1 MDLFLCWLLGPAL
14 LLLVALGLSFGV
26 ELISGVRASWT
37 LRPAIGLATMIV
49 LAQIGV
55 STDATAEL
63 TLPLIA
69 GLGIVGLFMGWSAG
83 LITGPVPR
91 WEIAA
96 AVGVYVVFAAPV
108 VLSGEPTW
116 AGYIKLDDTGTWM
129 GLADHSF
136 EFGPQTN
143 FPPST
148 WEAMVQI
155 NAGNGYPIG
164 SFVPMALIG
173 KLVGQDLAWTVQPS
187 MALMVAILAL
197 TLTELIRPLVPK
209 APARAGIAFL
219 AAQSSMLLGYTLWG
233 GVKEAAAAAILALG
247 PLTAWRA
254 IQDSEARW
262 PWILPGIAATA
273 FLATLGFGGAV
284 WVVPTMVPLL
294 LVARRRLG
302 KREALILA
310 GAAVLFVVVA
320 TLPQLI
326 GPNGLFN
333 PFQGYLFAES
343 ELGNLRA
350 PLSILHVIGLWPAHD
365 FRDSPHFEVVTKI
378 MIVVLAAMAVFAAY
392 RAIKDRA
399 LPFAGYVV
407 GGVAGFAVTY
417 ALGSPW
423 IQGKAM
429 TIISPALLT
438 AAFVG
443 VALLIQR
450 TRFNIEGWLI
460 GTVAAGLILVSSVLA
475 FQGVYLAPRAEHRE
489 LEQIGERFD
498 GRGPALETEGS
509 SYGGRHFL
517 RGLDT
522 ENAKDLR
529 RRPVYLTNGS
539 KPDDVPYLD
548 TDMIATR
555 SLSPYNLLVFRRAPA
570 ASRPPGDFRLAYAG
584 TYYEVWQRRGSPVAG
599 QSMVER
605 LPLGEAPSSS
615 ALPDCGDVA
624 ALAAKAGPA
633 GTLVAARPNDTM
645 LVDLSTATM
654 PSSWENSGTIF
665 TPGSTGT
672 LEVPVQVSTAGD
684 YRIWV
689 GGNIRG
695 SLDVSVGGQSAPSV
709 RQALN
714 ETLYQPFGP
723 FALNPG
729 QAPLKIEYDDD
740 AGLHPGSGLDS
751 APLGPLILE
760 RIQPT
765 DRGVALVPASDY
777 RSLCNEPWDWIEAY
791 G

>member
-1 MDLFLCWLLGPAL
+1 M
-14 LLLVALGLSFGV
+14 
-26 ELISGVRASWT
+26 
-37 LRPAIGLATMIV
+37 
-49 LAQIGV
+49 
-55 STDATAEL
+55 
-63 TLPLIA
+63 
-69 GLGIVGLFMGWSAG
+69 
-83 LITGPVPR
+83 
-91 WEIAA
+91 
-96 AVGVYVVFAAPV
+96 
-108 VLSGEPTW
+108 
-116 AGYIKLDDTGTWM
+116 
-129 GLADHSF
+129 
-136 EFGPQTN
+136 
-143 FPPST
+143 
-148 WEAMVQI
+148 
-155 NAGNGYPIG
+155 
-164 SFVPMALIG
+164 
-173 KLVGQDLAWTVQPS
+173 
-187 MALMVAILAL
+187 
-197 TLTELIRPLVPK
+197 PK

-555 SLSPYNLLVFRRAPA
+555 SLSPYNLLVLRRAPA

-599 QSMVER
+599 QSAGGAPAPGRGAVEQR
-605 LPLGEAPSSS
+605 APGLRGCRRARGQGGSGRDTRGR
-615 ALPDCGDVA
+615 APERHD
-624 ALAAKAGPA
+624 AG
-633 GTLVAARPNDTM
+633 RPEH
-645 LVDLSTATM
+645 S
-654 PSSWENSGTIF
+654 
-665 TPGSTGT
+665 
-672 LEVPVQVSTAGD
+672 
-684 YRIWV
+684 
-689 GGNIRG
+689 
-695 SLDVSVGGQSAPSV
+695 
-709 RQALN
+709 
-714 ETLYQPFGP
+714 
-723 FALNPG
+723 
-729 QAPLKIEYDDD
+729 DD
-740 AGLHPGSGLDS
+740 ALLVGEQRDDLHPRLDWDARGPGSGLHGRRLPDLGRGEYPWLARCQRRGAERAECAPGAQRDALPAVRPVCPQPRAS
-751 APLGPLILE
+751 AA
-760 RIQPT
+760 R
-765 DRGVALVPASDY
+765 DRL
-777 RSLCNEPWDWIEAY
+777 RR
-791 G
+791 

>member
-1 MDLFLCWLLGPAL
+1 M
-14 LLLVALGLSFGV
+14 
-26 ELISGVRASWT
+26 
-37 LRPAIGLATMIV
+37 
-49 LAQIGV
+49 
-55 STDATAEL
+55 
-63 TLPLIA
+63 
-69 GLGIVGLFMGWSAG
+69 
-83 LITGPVPR
+83 
-91 WEIAA
+91 
-96 AVGVYVVFAAPV
+96 

-310 GAAVLFVVVA
+310 GAAVAFVVVA

-378 MIVVLAAMAVFAAY
+378 MIVVLAGMAVFAACPSP
-392 RAIKDRA
+392 ATWWA
-399 LPFAGYVV
+399 ASP
-407 GGVAGFAVTY
+407 
-417 ALGSPW
+417 GSP
-423 IQGKAM
+423 
-429 TIISPALLT
+429 SP
-438 AAFVG
+438 
-443 VALLIQR
+443 
-450 TRFNIEGWLI
+450 
-460 GTVAAGLILVSSVLA
+460 
-475 FQGVYLAPRAEHRE
+475 
-489 LEQIGERFD
+489 
-498 GRGPALETEGS
+498 
-509 SYGGRHFL
+509 
-517 RGLDT
+517 
-522 ENAKDLR
+522 
-529 RRPVYLTNGS
+529 
-539 KPDDVPYLD
+539 
-548 TDMIATR
+548 TR
-555 SLSPYNLLVFRRAPA
+555 S
-570 ASRPPGDFRLAYAG
+570 
-584 TYYEVWQRRGSPVAG
+584 
-599 QSMVER
+599 
-605 LPLGEAPSSS
+605 
-615 ALPDCGDVA
+615 
-624 ALAAKAGPA
+624 
-633 GTLVAARPNDTM
+633 ARP
-645 LVDLSTATM
+645 
-654 PSSWENSGTIF
+654 
-665 TPGSTGT
+665 GSR
-672 LEVPVQVSTAGD
+672 A
-684 YRIWV
+684 R
-689 GGNIRG
+689 R
-695 SLDVSVGGQSAPSV
+695 
-709 RQALN
+709 
-714 ETLYQPFGP
+714 
-723 FALNPG
+723 
-729 QAPLKIEYDDD
+729 
-740 AGLHPGSGLDS
+740 
-751 APLGPLILE
+751 
-760 RIQPT
+760 
-765 DRGVALVPASDY
+765 
-777 RSLCNEPWDWIEAY
+777 
-791 G
+791 